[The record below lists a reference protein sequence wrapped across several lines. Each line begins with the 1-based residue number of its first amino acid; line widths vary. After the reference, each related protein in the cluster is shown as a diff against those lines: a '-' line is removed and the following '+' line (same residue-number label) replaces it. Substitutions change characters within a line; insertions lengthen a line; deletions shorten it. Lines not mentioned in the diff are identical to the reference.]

1 MNVLILI
8 QALLAFSIGMASL
21 FTVYKVLESYL
32 KKQFEVTE
40 LNMAFSVFLTGILLA
55 TANLLSSVVSPAMN
69 AIRFLTQ
76 DSLSVAAGAS
86 SAIYIISFLLI
97 GLIASLL
104 VTWGGVTIFFQVTKV
119 DEMEELKK
127 NNAATALVTAAFV
140 LGISIVLRDYVGHL
154 CESLVPY
161 PEVLN
166 IK

>member
-76 DSLSVAAGAS
+76 DSLSVAAVAS

-166 IK
+166 IR

>member
-1 MNVLILI
+1 M
-8 QALLAFSIGMASL
+8 AL
-21 FTVYKVLESYL
+21 
-32 KKQFEVTE
+32 
-40 LNMAFSVFLTGILLA
+40 SVFLTGILLA

-76 DSLSVAAGAS
+76 DSLSVAAVAS

-127 NNAATALVTAAFV
+127 NNAATALITAAFV

-161 PEVLN
+161 PDVLN

>member
-1 MNVLILI
+1 
-8 QALLAFSIGMASL
+8 
-21 FTVYKVLESYL
+21 
-32 KKQFEVTE
+32 
-40 LNMAFSVFLTGILLA
+40 MAFSVFLTGILLA

-76 DSLSVAAGAS
+76 DSLSVAAVAS
-86 SAIYIISFLLI
+86 SALDIISFLLI

>member
-76 DSLSVAAGAS
+76 DSLSVAAVAS

-119 DEMEELKK
+119 DEMKELKNIFLKTGLNRRKK
-127 NNAATALVTAAFV
+127 NY
-140 LGISIVLRDYVGHL
+140 RD
-154 CESLVPY
+154 
-161 PEVLN
+161 
-166 IK
+166 

>member
-32 KKQFEVTE
+32 KKQFNVTE
-40 LNMAFSVFLTGILLA
+40 LNMALSVFLTGILLA

-76 DSLSVAAGAS
+76 DSLSVAAVAS

-104 VTWGGVTIFFQVTKV
+104 VTWGGVTIFFQVTKI

-127 NNAATALVTAAFV
+127 DNAATALITAAFV

-161 PEVLN
+161 PDVLN

>member
-76 DSLSVAAGAS
+76 DSLSVAAVAS

-119 DEMEELKK
+119 DEMEELKR

>member
-32 KKQFEVTE
+32 KKQFVVTE

-76 DSLSVAAGAS
+76 DSLSVAAVAS

>member
-76 DSLSVAAGAS
+76 DSLSVAAVAS

-104 VTWGGVTIFFQVTKV
+104 VTWGGVAIFFQVTKV

-127 NNAATALVTAAFV
+127 NNAATALITAAFV

-161 PEVLN
+161 PDVLN

>member
-1 MNVLILI
+1 
-8 QALLAFSIGMASL
+8 
-21 FTVYKVLESYL
+21 
-32 KKQFEVTE
+32 
-40 LNMAFSVFLTGILLA
+40 MAFSVFLTGILLA

-76 DSLSVAAGAS
+76 DSLSVAAVAS

-104 VTWGGVTIFFQVTKV
+104 VTWGGVTIFFQVTIV

>member
-8 QALLAFSIGMASL
+8 QALLAFTIGMASL
-21 FTVYKVLESYL
+21 FTIYKVLDSYL
-32 KKQFEVTE
+32 KRQFQVTE
-40 LNMAFSVFLTGILLA
+40 LNMALSVFQTGILLS

-76 DSLSVAAGAS
+76 DVVSLPSVAS

-97 GLIASLL
+97 GLLSSLL
-104 VTWGGVTIFFQVTKV
+104 VTWGGVTLFFQITKV

-140 LGISIVLRDYVGHL
+140 LGISIVLRDYIGHL
-154 CESLVPY
+154 CESMVPY

>member
-1 MNVLILI
+1 M
-8 QALLAFSIGMASL
+8 AL
-21 FTVYKVLESYL
+21 
-32 KKQFEVTE
+32 
-40 LNMAFSVFLTGILLA
+40 SVFLTGILLA

-76 DSLSVAAGAS
+76 DSLSVAAVAS

-127 NNAATALVTAAFV
+127 NNAATALITAAFV

>member
-1 MNVLILI
+1 
-8 QALLAFSIGMASL
+8 
-21 FTVYKVLESYL
+21 
-32 KKQFEVTE
+32 
-40 LNMAFSVFLTGILLA
+40 LTGILLA

-76 DSLSVAAGAS
+76 DSLSVAAVAS

-119 DEMEELKK
+119 DEMKELKN
-127 NNAATALVTAAFV
+127 NNAATALITAAFV

>member
-8 QALLAFSIGMASL
+8 QALLAFSIGIASL

-76 DSLSVAAGAS
+76 DSLSVAAVAS

>member
-8 QALLAFSIGMASL
+8 QALLAFSIGIASL
-21 FTVYKVLESYL
+21 FTVYKVLDSYL
-32 KKQFEVTE
+32 KKQFKVTE

-76 DSLSVAAGAS
+76 DSLSVAAVAS

-161 PEVLN
+161 PDVLN

>member
-76 DSLSVAAGAS
+76 DSLSVAAVAS

-127 NNAATALVTAAFV
+127 NNTATALVTAAFV

>member
-1 MNVLILI
+1 
-8 QALLAFSIGMASL
+8 
-21 FTVYKVLESYL
+21 
-32 KKQFEVTE
+32 
-40 LNMAFSVFLTGILLA
+40 MAFSVFLTGILLA

-76 DSLSVAAGAS
+76 DSLSVAAVAS

>member
-1 MNVLILI
+1 
-8 QALLAFSIGMASL
+8 
-21 FTVYKVLESYL
+21 
-32 KKQFEVTE
+32 
-40 LNMAFSVFLTGILLA
+40 MAFSVFLTGILLA

-76 DSLSVAAGAS
+76 DSLSVAAVAS

-127 NNAATALVTAAFV
+127 NNAATALITAAFV

-161 PEVLN
+161 PDVLN
-166 IK
+166 IKWGS

>member
-1 MNVLILI
+1 
-8 QALLAFSIGMASL
+8 
-21 FTVYKVLESYL
+21 
-32 KKQFEVTE
+32 
-40 LNMAFSVFLTGILLA
+40 MAFSVFLTGILLA

-76 DSLSVAAGAS
+76 DSLSVAAVAS

-127 NNAATALVTAAFV
+127 NNAATALITAAFV

-161 PEVLN
+161 PDVLN

>member
-1 MNVLILI
+1 M
-8 QALLAFSIGMASL
+8 AL
-21 FTVYKVLESYL
+21 
-32 KKQFEVTE
+32 
-40 LNMAFSVFLTGILLA
+40 SVFLTGILLA

-76 DSLSVAAGAS
+76 DSLSVAAVAS

-104 VTWGGVTIFFQVTKV
+104 VTWGGVAIFFQVTKV

-127 NNAATALVTAAFV
+127 NNAATALITAAFV

-161 PEVLN
+161 PDVLN

>member
-76 DSLSVAAGAS
+76 DSLSVAAVAS

-127 NNAATALVTAAFV
+127 NNAATALITAAFV

-161 PEVLN
+161 PDVLN

>member
-76 DSLSVAAGAS
+76 DSLSVAAVAS

-119 DEMEELKK
+119 DEMKELKN
-127 NNAATALVTAAFV
+127 NNAATALITAAFV

-161 PEVLN
+161 PDVLN

>member
-21 FTVYKVLESYL
+21 FTIYKVMDSYL
-32 KKQFEVTE
+32 KRQFQVTE
-40 LNMAFSVFLTGILLA
+40 LNMALSVFQTGILLS

-76 DSLSVAAGAS
+76 ETIDMASVAT

-104 VTWGGVTIFFQVTKV
+104 VTWGGVTIFFQITKV

-127 NNAATALVTAAFV
+127 NNAATA
-140 LGISIVLRDYVGHL
+140 
-154 CESLVPY
+154 
-161 PEVLN
+161 
-166 IK
+166 

>member
-32 KKQFEVTE
+32 KKQFQVTE
-40 LNMAFSVFLTGILLA
+40 LNMALSVFLTGILLA

-76 DSLSVAAGAS
+76 DSLSVAAVAS

-104 VTWGGVTIFFQVTKV
+104 VTWGGVAIFFQVTKV

-127 NNAATALVTAAFV
+127 NNAATALITAAFV

-161 PEVLN
+161 PDVLN

>member
-76 DSLSVAAGAS
+76 DSLSVAAVAS

-127 NNAATALVTAAFV
+127 NNAATALITAAFV

>member
-76 DSLSVAAGAS
+76 DSLSVAAVAS

-104 VTWGGVTIFFQVTKV
+104 VTWGGVTILFQVTKV

>member
-76 DSLSVAAGAS
+76 DSLSVAAVAS

-104 VTWGGVTIFFQVTKV
+104 VTWGGVIIFFQVTKV

-127 NNAATALVTAAFV
+127 NNAATALITAAFV

-161 PEVLN
+161 PDVLN

>member
-32 KKQFEVTE
+32 KKQFQVTE
-40 LNMAFSVFLTGILLA
+40 LNMALSVFLTGILLA

-76 DSLSVAAGAS
+76 DSLSVAAVAS

-97 GLIASLL
+97 GLNASLL

-127 NNAATALVTAAFV
+127 NNAATALITAAFV

>member
-40 LNMAFSVFLTGILLA
+40 LNMAFSVFFTGILLA

-76 DSLSVAAGAS
+76 DSLSVAAVAS

>member
-21 FTVYKVLESYL
+21 FTVFKVLESYL

-76 DSLSVAAGAS
+76 DSLSVAAVAS

>member
-1 MNVLILI
+1 
-8 QALLAFSIGMASL
+8 
-21 FTVYKVLESYL
+21 
-32 KKQFEVTE
+32 
-40 LNMAFSVFLTGILLA
+40 MAFSVFLTGILLA

-76 DSLSVAAGAS
+76 DSLSVAAVAS

-104 VTWGGVTIFFQVTKV
+104 VTWGGVIIFFQVTKV

-127 NNAATALVTAAFV
+127 NNAATALITAAFV

-161 PEVLN
+161 PDVLN

>member
-21 FTVYKVLESYL
+21 FTVFKVLESYL

-76 DSLSVAAGAS
+76 DSLSVAAVAS

-127 NNAATALVTAAFV
+127 NNAATALITAAFV

-161 PEVLN
+161 PDVLN

>member
-76 DSLSVAAGAS
+76 DSLSVAAVAS
-86 SAIYIISFLLI
+86 SAIFIISFLLI

-119 DEMEELKK
+119 DEMKELKN
-127 NNAATALVTAAFV
+127 NNAATALITAAFV

>member
-32 KKQFEVTE
+32 KKQFQVTE
-40 LNMAFSVFLTGILLA
+40 LNMALSVFLTGILLA

-76 DSLSVAAGAS
+76 DSLSVAAVAS

-127 NNAATALVTAAFV
+127 NNAATALITAAFV

-154 CESLVPY
+154 CESWVPY
-161 PEVLN
+161 PDVLN

>member
-76 DSLSVAAGAS
+76 DSLSVAAVAS

>member
-32 KKQFEVTE
+32 KKQFQVTE
-40 LNMAFSVFLTGILLA
+40 LNMALSVFLTGILLA

-76 DSLSVAAGAS
+76 DSLSVAAVAS

-127 NNAATALVTAAFV
+127 NNAATALITAAFV

-161 PEVLN
+161 PDVLN

>member
-1 MNVLILI
+1 
-8 QALLAFSIGMASL
+8 
-21 FTVYKVLESYL
+21 
-32 KKQFEVTE
+32 
-40 LNMAFSVFLTGILLA
+40 MAFSVFLTGILLA

-76 DSLSVAAGAS
+76 DSLSVAAVAS

-166 IK
+166 IR

>member
-8 QALLAFSIGMASL
+8 QALLAFSIGVASL

-76 DSLSVAAGAS
+76 DSLSVAAVAS

-104 VTWGGVTIFFQVTKV
+104 VTWGGVIIFFQVTKV

-161 PEVLN
+161 PDVLN